1 MGRCRGIPGRECW
14 GRIARMRKV
23 TSVLAALLSS
33 ALVMSVAHSQSR
45 PRPPSKPSS
54 TSGSKE
60 TYKWTDENGVVHYGD
75 SVPAE
80 YSQRE
85 QSKLNSQGL
94 EVSRRQA
101 EMSPKEAAE
110 YAAKQKEETRR
121 RQHDMFLLSTYPS
134 VKEIENVRDVRLDQ
148 INGQIV
154 AAEAY
159 ITSLTTRVDGL
170 KNRALVFAPYNTKPG
185 ARRMPD
191 DLAEE
196 MVRAMSELRTQNS
209 ALAAKKSEHQNVV
222 ASFDADIKRFK
233 ELRTSAAARVNQA
246 NSPKQ

>member
-1 MGRCRGIPGRECW
+1 
-14 GRIARMRKV
+14 MRKV
-23 TSVLAALLSS
+23 TLVLATLLSS
-33 ALVMSVAHSQSR
+33 ALVVSVAHSESK
-45 PRPPSKPSS
+45 PRKPAKPSS
-54 TSGSKE
+54 SAPSNGE
-60 TYKWTDENGVVHYGD
+60 VYKWTDKDGVIHYGD

-80 YSQRE
+80 YSQVE

-94 EVSRRQA
+94 EVSKRQA

-110 YAAKQKEETRR
+110 HAARQKEESRR
-121 RQHDMFLLSTYPS
+121 KQHDMFLLSTYPS

-148 INGQIV
+148 INGQIT

-159 ITSLTTRVDGL
+159 ISSLTTRVDGL
-170 KNRALVFAPYNTKPG
+170 KTRALNFAPYNTKPN

-209 ALAAKKSEHQNVV
+209 ALSAKKKEHQSVV
-222 ASFDADIKRFK
+222 TQFDADIKRFK

-246 NSPKQ
+246 NSPKE

>member
-1 MGRCRGIPGRECW
+1 MRNATLFLATVLSGLLTVSAA
-14 GRIARMRKV
+14 IAQRQKPN
-23 TSVLAALLSS
+23 SS
-33 ALVMSVAHSQSR
+33 APQG
-45 PRPPSKPSS
+45 
-54 TSGSKE
+54 T
-60 TYKWTDENGVVHYGD
+60 TYKWVDENGVTHYGD
-75 SVPAE
+75 HVPSE

-85 QSKLNSQGL
+85 QTVLNAQGL
-94 EVSRRQA
+94 EVQKRQA

-110 YAAKQKEETRR
+110 YAAKQKEESRR
-121 RQHDMFLLSTYPS
+121 KQHDMFLISTYPS

-148 INGQIV
+148 INGQIT

-159 ITSLTTRVDGL
+159 ISSLTTRVDGL
-170 KNRALVFAPYNTKPG
+170 KSRALAFAPYNTKPN

-209 ALAAKKSEHQNVV
+209 ALAAKKTEHQNVV

-233 ELRTSAAARVNQA
+233 ELRTSAAARLNQA
-246 NSPKQ
+246 NTPKQ